1 MQSTRLRIGVSSCLI
16 GNNVRYNG
24 GHLSDGFINNAL
36 EKYVEW
42 VPVCPEV
49 EAGMGVPREE
59 VRLVGTAENP
69 QMLGSRSKTDH
80 TNQMLSWASGRVV
93 ALSQEHL
100 DGFILTANSPSC
112 GIFRVKVYS
121 SKGSAPARNGMGF
134 FARSLSSN
142 YPDLPIEE
150 NGRLHDPRIREN
162 FVERIFTRKR
172 WNNAFSSAFN
182 SHDLVEFHTSHKFAF
197 MAHSVSLYREMGQ
210 LVAKAGLLSPVELK
224 DTYTAL
230 MSSALK
236 QMATPKK
243 HANVMQHIMGF
254 LKDFIDADDKKEIT
268 ETIDRYRMEQVP
280 LIVPITLLNHHLRK
294 NSVSAWILNQTYLN
308 PYPTELLLRHSV

>member
-1 MQSTRLRIGVSSCLI
+1 MQSTRLRIGISSCLI

-24 GHLSDGFINNAL
+24 GHLSDSFINNAL
-36 EKYVEW
+36 ERYVEW

-80 TNQMLSWASGRVV
+80 TNQMLSWASERVV
-93 ALSQEHL
+93 SLSQEHL

-112 GIFRVKVYS
+112 GLFRVKVYS
-121 SKGSAPARNGMGF
+121 SKGGAPARNGMGI
-134 FARSLSSN
+134 FARSLSLN

-172 WNNAFSSAFN
+172 WNNSFSNAFN
-182 SHDLVEFHTSHKFAF
+182 SHSLVEFHTSHKFAF
-197 MAHSVSLYREMGQ
+197 MAHSISLYKEMGQ
-210 LVAKAGLLSPVELK
+210 LVAKAGLLSSTELK
-224 DTYTAL
+224 ESYTAL

-254 LKDFIDADDKKEIT
+254 LKDFIDADDKKEIN
-268 ETIDRYRMEQVP
+268 ETIERYRMEQVP
-280 LIVPITLLNHHLRK
+280 LIVPITLLKHHLRK
-294 NSVSAWILNQTYLN
+294 NSVSTWILNQTYLN
-308 PYPTELLLRHSV
+308 PYPTELMLRNSV